1 MSIVTTN
8 VNPPIPV
15 RRFDWQAT
23 FSDYEPGD
31 PAGIGATEAAAVRD
45 LQEQADEYQREQM
58 ESAASEAAE
67 TAAFRSYK

>member
-1 MSIVTTN
+1 MIVTTQIH
-8 VNPPIPV
+8 PPIPN
-15 RRFDWQAT
+15 RDFDWQAT
-23 FSDYEPGD
+23 FADWEPGD
-31 PAGIGATEAAAVRD
+31 LAGIGATEAAAVRD